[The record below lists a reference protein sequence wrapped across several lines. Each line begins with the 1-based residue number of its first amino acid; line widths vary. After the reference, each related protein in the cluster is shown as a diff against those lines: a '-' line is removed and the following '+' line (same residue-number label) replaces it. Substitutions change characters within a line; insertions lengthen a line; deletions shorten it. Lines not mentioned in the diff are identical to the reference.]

1 MVLKQSKV
9 TYQGDEA
16 ERCCKL
22 LTYIIVQI
30 LNETDLKNVLNNL
43 NQFECQCPSVNFLA
57 DSLIE
62 NNNPNRN
69 WNWKDKNFRYCP
81 QRAALSPGY
90 IGSYVMDAMA
100 MALHILYYTNNFE
113 EGILKG
119 ANLRGDAD
127 SLVAIFAKSLALI
140 MV

>member
-62 NNNPNRN
+62 NNTL
-69 WNWKDKNFRYCP
+69 KEV
-81 QRAALSPGY
+81 G
-90 IGSYVMDAMA
+90 IGKIKILDIVLKE
-100 MALHILYYTNNFE
+100 LH
-113 EGILKG
+113 
-119 ANLRGDAD
+119 
-127 SLVAIFAKSLALI
+127 
-140 MV
+140 